1 MRCFDINHV
10 SQIRLR
16 QCGWLGRKLAQLVF
30 GLLLVLGLSITASAQ
45 TASRYNLGVQDRVL
59 VKVGKWQPA
68 EGTFENWNGFGG
80 EQTIAADGN
89 IYLALIGAV
98 QAAGRTPPVVAEEI
112 SLLLQARLGLDQPPA
127 ATVEI
132 VGFGPIFIVGA
143 VNNPGSFSYIP
154 QMTVL
159 QAVSIAGGHLR
170 TTNPTLQ
177 TEREAL
183 TTIGNYETLRL
194 QGWSAIARIARLQAE
209 LTGAETI
216 EMPEELEGRP
226 IADELMASEQ
236 EILTARLKSVSS
248 SKAALVDLKKLL
260 RSQIETLSEEITL
273 RQKQIQ
279 LAREELENVTSLK
292 ERGLVVSSRQR
303 QLSTTVT
310 ELEAK
315 VLTLD
320 VAKLQAEQQLNKAIR
335 DELDIVNVQR
345 SEVVTALQKSRE
357 ELDQLKVRLRV
368 ARDLYADTASRSG
381 AIANQTLETTYKYK
395 IMRRADVN
403 SEPFEANEQTL
414 VSPGDTIEVIA
425 IVTDIGEGPDT
436 FPKLPE

>member
-1 MRCFDINHV
+1 MRCVDISHV
-10 SQIRLR
+10 RQTRLV
-16 QCGWLGRKLAQLVF
+16 QYGRFGNSFVQLIA
-30 GLLLVLGLSITASAQ
+30 GLLLLFGMSVPASAQ
-45 TASRYNLGVQDRVL
+45 SASAYNLGIQDKVL

-68 EGTFENWNGFGG
+68 EGTFQNWEGFGG

-127 ATVEI
+127 VTVEI
-132 VGFGPIFIVGA
+132 VSFGPVFIVGA
-143 VNNPGSFSYIP
+143 VNSPGSFPYIP
-154 QMTVL
+154 RMTVL

-170 TTNPTLQ
+170 TTNPMLR

-183 TTIGNYETLRL
+183 TAVGDYETLRL
-194 QGWSAIARIARLQAE
+194 QGWSAMARIARLKAE
-209 LTGAETI
+209 LANAETI
-216 EMPEELEGRP
+216 EIPEELVGRP
-226 IADELMASEQ
+226 VADELMASEQ
-236 EILTARLKSVSS
+236 EILTARLNSVNS

-260 RSQIETLSEEITL
+260 RSQIDTLSEEITL

-320 VAKLQAEQQLNKAIR
+320 VAKLEAEQQLNKAIR
-335 DELDIVNVQR
+335 DELDIVNIQR
-345 SEVVTALQKSRE
+345 REVVTDLQKTRE
-357 ELDQLKVRLRV
+357 TLDQLKVRLRV

-381 AIANQTLETTYKYK
+381 AIANQTLQTTYKYM
-395 IMRRADVN
+395 ISRRADVN
-403 SEPFEANEQTL
+403 TEPFEANEQTL
-414 VSPGDTIEVIA
+414 ISPGDTIEVIA
-425 IVTDIGEGPDT
+425 IVTDLGEGPDT
-436 FPKLPE
+436 FPTLPE